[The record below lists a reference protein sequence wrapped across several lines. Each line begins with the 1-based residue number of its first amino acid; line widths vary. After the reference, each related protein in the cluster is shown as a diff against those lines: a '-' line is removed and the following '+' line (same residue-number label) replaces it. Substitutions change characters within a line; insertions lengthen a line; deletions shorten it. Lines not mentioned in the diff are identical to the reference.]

1 MQITHLA
8 AAEQLWMYGPIC
20 DGALAEI
27 VQAKQQEKLV
37 RYFGI
42 VAWKDIVEFS
52 LVTSNLKTIS
62 SINGIYC
69 KNPE

>member
-1 MQITHLA
+1 MQITHVA

-37 RYFGI
+37 RYFGV
-42 VAWKDIVEFS
+42 VASKDIVELS
-52 LVTSNLKTIS
+52 LDDVELEDDIADQRHLL
-62 SINGIYC
+62 
-69 KNPE
+69 